1 MDFYSAQDSAR
12 RKTWQLVVLFGAA
25 VLGLIVLTNL
35 LVAAVVTFSTTQGVA
50 LGLEAGIR
58 SMPTETSLFISAAVL
73 TVVVAASLYKYA
85 VVRSG
90 GRAVAEMLGGRPI
103 DPASRN
109 RNERRV
115 LNVVEEMAI
124 AAGLPVPP
132 VYLIDEPGINAF
144 AAGLNGD
151 DAVIGITR
159 GTLTHLSRDELQG
172 VIGHEFSHVLNGDT
186 GINLRLIATL
196 HGILFLGLVGQ
207 TLLRGSHFDRRSRG
221 SAPVLAMGVGLLVI
235 GYAGTFFGN
244 LIKAAVS
251 RQREYL
257 ADAASVQFTRN
268 PAGIAGALKKIGGAA
283 NGSLVNAPHTA
294 EMSHLF
300 FGQAVSLFF
309 NQLMATHPPL
319 DRRIRAVDPSWDGR
333 FPVLESDIQAT
344 CPSVVS
350 EAASGFAERLSAGPA
365 ATDVVAVE
373 VDPDAIAS
381 EVGHPT
387 ENTLSVA
394 VDLIAS
400 ATGACTDAA
409 RDPWAARALIYA
421 MLLADDPD
429 HRAAQKQL
437 ITAKADTG
445 VPEHLARLES
455 PVEQLDSPQRLML
468 ISLAM
473 PALKSLSPPQY
484 KRFIEIIID
493 LIKADRRIGL
503 FEWVCHRLLVKELK
517 PHFEGAVRLPVRYR
531 HVEDV
536 ALPANELL
544 SALARLVPGEG
555 AEAAFAAGIAELG
568 LSRSHIAEEDPNFS
582 RLSDALKHLRLL
594 NPLLKP
600 KILKACATTVLHD
613 ALVTS
618 EETTLLQ
625 GVAATLDCPLPPLV
639 ASPVQ

>member
-1 MDFYSAQDSAR
+1 VDFFTAQDSAR

-58 SMPTETSLFISAAVL
+58 SMPTETWLFISAAVI

-109 RNERRV
+109 RNERRL

-144 AAGLNGD
+144 AAGLNSD
-151 DAVIGITR
+151 DTVIGVTR

-207 TLLRGSHFDRRSRG
+207 TLLRGSHFNRRSRG
-221 SAPVLAMGVGLLVI
+221 SAPILAMGVGLLVI
-235 GYAGTFFGN
+235 GFAGTFFGN

-251 RQREYL
+251 RQREFL

-268 PAGIAGALKKIGGAA
+268 PTGIAGALKKIGGASS
-283 NGSLVNAPHTA
+283 GSLVNAPHTA

-300 FGQAVSLFF
+300 FGQAVKVFF

-319 DRRIRAVDPSWDGR
+319 ERRIRAVDPSWDGQY
-333 FPVLESDIQAT
+333 PVLTAD
-344 CPSVVS
+344 V
-350 EAASGFAERLSAGPA
+350 EAARGGVDAEAVAGFAGHPGTRTSTA
-365 ATDVVAVE
+365 DVLAVE
-373 VDPDAIAS
+373 VDPNVIVD

-387 ENTLSVA
+387 EDTLSVA
-394 VDLIAS
+394 TDLIAS
-400 ATGACTDAA
+400 TSDACTDAA
-409 RDPWAARALIYA
+409 RDPWAARALLYA
-421 MLLADDPD
+421 MLLSHDPA

-437 ITAKADTG
+437 IAAKADQG
-445 VPEHLARLES
+445 VPDHLARLEG
-455 PVEQLDSPQRLML
+455 PVEQLDAPRRLML

-473 PALKSLSPPQY
+473 PALKSLSHPQY
-484 KRFIEIIID
+484 ERFVEIIIG
-493 LIKADRRIGL
+493 LIKTDRRIEL

-517 PHFEGAVRLPVRYR
+517 PHFEGAVQLPVRYR
-531 HVEDV
+531 RIEDV
-536 ALPANELL
+536 ALPAVELV
-544 SALARLVPGEG
+544 SALARLVPGAG
-555 AEAAFAAGIAELG
+555 ADAAFAAGIRELG
-568 LSRSHIAEEDPNFS
+568 LRGAHITQPDPNLT

-600 KILKACATTVLHD
+600 KILKACAATVLHD

-639 ASPVQ
+639 S